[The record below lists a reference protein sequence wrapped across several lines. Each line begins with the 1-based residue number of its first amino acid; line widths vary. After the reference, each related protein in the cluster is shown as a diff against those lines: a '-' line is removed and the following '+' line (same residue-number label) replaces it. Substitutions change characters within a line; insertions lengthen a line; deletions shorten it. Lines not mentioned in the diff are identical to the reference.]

1 MQSALF
7 QDDIIR
13 VGEDMKKN
21 YCKNLGEYIEK
32 GMKAQTLSQTK
43 ETREIKEE
51 ITQVRKK
58 SRSRCDGCE
67 W

>member
-1 MQSALF
+1 M
-7 QDDIIR
+7 
-13 VGEDMKKN
+13 EKN
-21 YCKNLGEYIEK
+21 YCRNLGEYIEK
-32 GMKAQTLSQTK
+32 GRKAQTLSQIK

-58 SRSRCDGCE
+58 SRSRYDGCE